1 MSPVKKILKEIYPAV
16 RPYVPYTPFLFL
28 FWKTRILNYTYETL
42 STFLRKKCRMDGT
55 GWTDVRTILFLY
67 VSTHCT
73 PHFYFYFGKRG
84 HYLITCVHVHV
95 SQNKMLFDIGGV
107 FLRLRGTVPPPC
119 RRSAFYVAVEAENGC
134 YTWLR
139 LRASRGLPRRL
150 PRPSALRIA
159 CTFRAHSAPSANRG
173 TFRNFRAWPSMTR
186 PTE

>member
-1 MSPVKKILKEIYPAV
+1 M
-16 RPYVPYTPFLFL
+16 
-28 FWKTRILNYTYETL
+28 NY
-42 STFLRKKCRMDGT
+42 K
-55 GWTDVRTILFLY
+55 
-67 VSTHCT
+67 
-73 PHFYFYFGKRG
+73 
-84 HYLITCVHVHV
+84 YLIIIGAFLCSANFAHAETKIEHSC
-95 SQNKMLFDIGGV
+95 KDALFDIADI

-139 LRASRGLPRRL
+139 LRASRGLPRPSAVFRGF